1 MSQKIDVG
9 TLGHFPWWRLEQVRR
24 SGVVVYECRIKPAKG
39 LDVVVAVRASP
50 GDAVR
55 FALHRAFTA
64 RADKALTS
72 QPIPPAC
79 ARSK

>member
-9 TLGHFPWWRLEQVRR
+9 TLGHFPWWRLEVVRGPN
-24 SGVVVYECRIKPAKG
+24 GVRYECRIKPGKG
-39 LDVVVAVRASP
+39 LGVVVVVRATP

-64 RADKALTS
+64 RANKALTS
-72 QPIPPAC
+72 EPIPPAC
-79 ARSK
+79 VRS